1 LYLIEVVINTT
12 VEYKLLPTQ
21 LVKQGWNFKEQDM
34 KAVAKRII
42 SPKVTVDTSELQLT
56 EKLVSLSRVVKV
68 VKGGKNLHFR
78 ALVVSGDG
86 NGYVGIGV
94 GKAREVPDAI
104 RKAGVDA
111 KKNLIQINIREAT
124 IPHEIVSKFGAARV
138 LLKPAP
144 PGTGVIAGGG
154 VRAVIEAVGIKDVL
168 SKSLGSAN
176 PINVVKATLIALSN
190 LRIPEDAIATRKSS
204 KSTKEATTVG

>member
-1 LYLIEVVINTT
+1 
-12 VEYKLLPTQ
+12 
-21 LVKQGWNFKEQDM
+21 M
-34 KAVAKRII
+34 KAVVKRII
-42 SPKVTVDTSELQLT
+42 SPRVNTDISELQLN

-78 ALVVSGDG
+78 ALVVTGDG
-86 NGYVGIGV
+86 NGYIGIGI

-111 KKNLIQINIREAT
+111 KKNIIKINVNAAT
-124 IPHEIVSKFGAARV
+124 IPHEIVSKFGAAKV

-154 VRAVIEAVGIKDVL
+154 VRSVLEAVGIKDVL

-190 LRIPEDAIATRKSS
+190 LRIPEEAISRRKSL
-204 KSTKEATTVG
+204 KPGKEATGGE

>member
-1 LYLIEVVINTT
+1 
-12 VEYKLLPTQ
+12 
-21 LVKQGWNFKEQDM
+21 M
-34 KAVAKRII
+34 KAVVKRIV
-42 SPKVTVDTSELQLT
+42 SPRVTIDTSELQLT
-56 EKLVSLSRVVKV
+56 DKLVSLSRVVKV

-78 ALVVSGDG
+78 SLVVSGDG

-94 GKAREVPDAI
+94 GKAREVPESI

-111 KKNLIQINIREAT
+111 KKNLIKISIKDAT
-124 IPHEIVSKFGAARV
+124 IPHEIVSKFGAAKV

-144 PGTGVIAGGG
+144 LGTGVIAGGG
-154 VRAVIEAVGIKDVL
+154 VRAVLEAVGVKDVL

-190 LRIPEDAIATRKSS
+190 LRMPEEAVASRKSP
-204 KSTKEATTVG
+204 KSTKEATTVE

>member
-1 LYLIEVVINTT
+1 
-12 VEYKLLPTQ
+12 
-21 LVKQGWNFKEQDM
+21 M
-34 KAVAKRII
+34 KAVVKRII
-42 SPKVTVDTSELQLT
+42 SPKITVDTSELQLT
-56 EKLVSLSRVVKV
+56 ERLVSLSRVVKV

-86 NGYVGIGV
+86 NGFVGIGV

-111 KKNLIQINIREAT
+111 KKNIIKINIKEAT
-124 IPHEIVSKFGAARV
+124 IPHEIVSKFGAAKV

-154 VRAVIEAVGIKDVL
+154 VRAVLEAVGINDVL

-190 LRIPEDAIATRKSS
+190 LRIPEEAIATRKSQ

>member
-1 LYLIEVVINTT
+1 MQ
-12 VEYKLLPTQ
+12 P
-21 LVKQGWNFKEQDM
+21 VKQGWNFKEQDM
-34 KAVAKRII
+34 KAVAKRIV

-86 NGYVGIGV
+86 NGFVGIGV

-111 KKNLIQINIREAT
+111 KKNIIKINIQEAT

-154 VRAVIEAVGIKDVL
+154 VRAVLEAVGIKDVL

-190 LRIPEDAIATRKSS
+190 LRIPQDAIATRKSS
-204 KSTKEATTVG
+204 KSNKEATTVG